1 MDPRVNQTAAARAA
15 AAGGRPRSPV
25 PPMPWADRAA
35 CRGMTAIMFPH
46 PEDRDGIAAAREV
59 CWGCPVRVECRDH
72 AARYESGAATDG
84 VWGGRTAQERR
95 SAHRARRRLERLER
109 YRQEAIA

>member
-1 MDPRVNQTAAARAA
+1 MGAGVSRTAAARAVA
-15 AAGGRPRSPV
+15 EGGHPRHPIPAMTWAG
-25 PPMPWADRAA
+25 RAA
-35 CRGMTAIMFPH
+35 WRGLTAIMFPH
-46 PEDRDGIAAAREV
+46 PGDRDGIAAAREV